1 MNIPLMATL
10 LGLSLIVCPLMYI
23 YVGPALDA
31 AQLSTLKTLGTI
43 CACSAIY
50 CFVVG
55 ELTGNNS
62 QMDKLWSLLPIA
74 YTWIIAINGGMQLR
88 LVVIAI
94 LATLW
99 GCRLTMNFARK
110 GAYKLK
116 FWEGEED
123 YRWSVV
129 RNGAPFK
136 GNLKEILNRLVILW
150 ILLFKL
156 LQLYIYIKVKKL
168 V

>member
-1 MNIPLMATL
+1 MKMNIPLMATL

-31 AQLSTLKTLGTI
+31 TQLSTLKTLGTI
-43 CACSAIY
+43 CACSAIW

-88 LVVIAI
+88 GKEPISSNSGRAKKTTAGAWCETAPPSR
-94 LATLW
+94 ATAW
-99 GCRLTMNFARK
+99 H
-110 GAYKLK
+110 GACLICCL
-116 FWEGEED
+116 FPSTRM
-123 YRWSVV
+123 RWS
-129 RNGAPFK
+129 
-136 GNLKEILNRLVILW
+136 
-150 ILLFKL
+150 
-156 LQLYIYIKVKKL
+156 
-168 V
+168 